1 MCLVCIYTILKVI
14 FRDGIRELIYDDHVF
29 NNLDVFFQ
37 VMKESRSNVNLTDNG
52 VETTDAA
59 ADTGTLALAK
69 GHAEQYGATS
79 NGYMTKVNLE
89 NKLQSEPPQTG
100 NVLVTLNNRTS

>member
-1 MCLVCIYTILKVI
+1 
-14 FRDGIRELIYDDHVF
+14 
-29 NNLDVFFQ
+29 
-37 VMKESRSNVNLTDNG
+37 MKESRSNVNLTDNG

-59 ADTGTLALAK
+59 ADTGTLAHAN

-100 NVLVTLNNRTS
+100 NVLVTVNKRTS